1 MFTAWHSAA
10 ITFFNNIFLHF
21 FKDIFNCAM
30 TIFNFAKNSL
40 FITKNL
46 ICQFSNKIM
55 SKMHSVSTLI
65 QGQNVSIKI
74 LPALDDNFM
83 YLIIDEKTKEAAIV
97 DPVNPSVVSS
107 AVEEHKV
114 NLNKILTTHHHWDH
128 AGGNEEMCKK
138 FPGIKVFGGD
148 DRVNA
153 LTNKVSHDDLI
164 DVGNLKIKCLS
175 TPCHTSGH
183 ICYYLAGS
191 DGDSPAVFT
200 GDTLFIGGCGRFFE
214 GTPQQMYTALIEIL
228 GALPEDTK
236 VYCGHEYTC
245 KNLLFG
251 LKVEPNNENIKKHLE
266 WANNQ
271 RKKQNPTVPST
282 IGDEKKFNPFMRVH
296 QKSVIDHSGTNDH
309 ISTMTKL
316 RKEKDV
322 F

>member
-1 MFTAWHSAA
+1 MNKFYFSK
-10 ITFFNNIFLHF
+10 NNL
-21 FKDIFNCAM
+21 
-30 TIFNFAKNSL
+30 S
-40 FITKNL
+40 NL
-46 ICQFSNKIM
+46 INLKTPVKNIVYKFCNKVT

-65 QGQNVSIKI
+65 QGQNMSIKI

-97 DPVNPSVVSS
+97 DPVNPTLVSS

-114 NLNKILTTHHHWDH
+114 KLNKILTTHHHWDH
-128 AGGNEEMCKK
+128 AGGNVEMCKK
-138 FPGIKVFGGD
+138 FPNIKVFGGD
-148 DRVNA
+148 DRVDE
-153 LTNKVSHDDLI
+153 LTNKVSHDELI
-164 DVGNLKIKCLS
+164 NIGNLKIKCLS

-183 ICYYLAGS
+183 ICYYLSGI
-191 DGDSPAVFT
+191 DNDSPAVFT

-214 GTPQQMYTALIEIL
+214 GTPEQMYTALIKIL
-228 GALPEDTK
+228 GSLPDETK

-251 LKVEPNNENIKKHLE
+251 MKVEPSNEDIKKQLE

-271 RKKQNPTVPST
+271 RKERKPTVPST

-296 QKSVIDHSGTNDH
+296 ESSVKDFTGTNDH
-309 ISTMTKL
+309 ISTMAKL
-316 RKEKDV
+316 RQEKDN